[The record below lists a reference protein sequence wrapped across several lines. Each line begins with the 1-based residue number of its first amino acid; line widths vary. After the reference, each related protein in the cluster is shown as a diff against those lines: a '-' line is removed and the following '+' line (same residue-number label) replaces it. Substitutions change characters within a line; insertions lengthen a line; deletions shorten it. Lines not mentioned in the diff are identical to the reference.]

1 MSHATEYTFLVF
13 RCAIIYT
20 RKIIVMNIVTGAGG
34 FIGKHFVKSLENVLE
49 IDLDNCDIFLKDF
62 NKWDEVDMII
72 HQGALSST
80 TNKDLGMIHKY
91 NVDYSIKLFEK
102 AIEYGI
108 PVKYASSASVY
119 GNQKGIIN
127 PLNYYALSKVTVDYW
142 VLDNIDKFKHI
153 QGFRYF
159 NVYGSGEYH
168 KGTMASLVSQFQWQ
182 SSVGSIH
189 PFEGSDEIYRDYVWV
204 GDLVNVVLSNTAGS
218 GIYDLGTGSPTAI
231 GTVAQLVS
239 LKTGCQSI
247 PIPFPPPLK
256 GKYQYYT
263 IADMSWLKDYKF
275 KTIKEYLQV

>member
-1 MSHATEYTFLVF
+1 
-13 RCAIIYT
+13 
-20 RKIIVMNIVTGAGG
+20 MNIVTGAGG
-34 FIGKHFVKSLENVLE
+34 FIGKHFVRSLENVLE
-49 IDLDNCDIFLKDF
+49 IDLDNCEEFIEKF
-62 NKWDEVDMII
+62 NRWDEVDMII

-91 NVDYSIKLFEK
+91 NIDYSIKLFEK
-102 AIEYGI
+102 AIEHGI

-119 GNQKGIIN
+119 GNQQGIIN
-127 PLNYYALSKVTVDYW
+127 PLNYYALSKATVDYW
-142 VLDNIDKFKHI
+142 VLDNIERFVHI

-182 SSVGSIH
+182 SATGQVH
-189 PFEGSDEIYRDYVWV
+189 PFEGSDQIHRDYVWV
-204 GDLVNVVLSNTAGS
+204 GDLVNVVLSHTAGS

-239 LKTGCQSI
+239 LKTGCQSTQ
-247 PIPFPPPLK
+247 IPFPPPLK

-263 IADMSWLKDYKF
+263 IADMKWLKDYKF
-275 KTIKEYLQV
+275 KTVKEYLQV